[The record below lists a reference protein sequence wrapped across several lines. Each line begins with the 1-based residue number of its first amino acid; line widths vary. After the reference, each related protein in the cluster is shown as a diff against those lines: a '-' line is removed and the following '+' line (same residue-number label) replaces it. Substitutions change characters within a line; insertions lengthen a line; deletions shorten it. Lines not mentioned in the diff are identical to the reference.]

1 MRKAALAVLALAFVA
16 GSADAFPVVW
26 QLSGVTFADGGT
38 ASGSFV
44 YDASTNTYSAV
55 NITTTPGTTITT
67 GATLQ
72 YVSPGVTPSAT
83 GFLSGA
89 SNAADLT
96 GTRAFALFFAAPL
109 TNAGGLVTLATS
121 QEASCANATC
131 GSPAAPARF
140 TNAGAVNGTA
150 ASPVPAMAPWALAA
164 TALLLAAAA
173 FLALRKSVL

>member
-1 MRKAALAVLALAFVA
+1 MRKAALALLALAFLA

-26 QLSGVTFADGGT
+26 QLSGVTFTDGGA

-44 YDASTNTYSAV
+44 YDATTNTYSSV
-55 NITTTPGTTITT
+55 NITTTAGTVITT
-67 GATLQ
+67 GATLL
-72 YVSPGVTPSAT
+72 YVSPGVVPSST

-109 TNAGGLVTLATS
+109 TNAGGVVALAS
-121 QEASCANATC
+121 GQEASCSNATC
-131 GSPAAPARF
+131 AAPVAPTRS
-140 TNAGAVNGTA
+140 TNAGAVAGTA
-150 ASPVPAMAPWALAA
+150 LSAVPAMSPWALTA